1 VSELQRFAGDSHA
14 LDHIGGS
21 LCCFDDVSSV
31 ARDLEET
38 LEELCC
44 RSMTCFSYLKIFVL
58 VVTNATGFVE
68 LNASGR
74 LVSTHHLNLSDSI
87 CHCPSAAIIQS
98 DQLLQERH
106 MQPKRTSQLLATGE
120 QCILQAIDHGC
131 RHTETKH
138 CASTIRRE

>member
-1 VSELQRFAGDSHA
+1 
-14 LDHIGGS
+14 
-21 LCCFDDVSSV
+21 V